1 MASME
6 ITQLIERCK
15 QGDSEALGELYQTYS
30 SKMRGVCRR
39 YVSDKE
45 TINDVLHDSFVIIL
59 TSLNKLRDNSKA
71 EGWMMSITRNVAS
84 KYKDYQKKHPTVAFD
99 KAERVLFD
107 EDEDK
112 EVKEISMT
120 ELMSLIDKL
129 PEGYGKVFR
138 LAVFE
143 GLSHKEIAAML
154 NIEPHSSSSQLARAK
169 RLLRKMIQQSWV
181 ILLLLL
187 IIPAIILIKKEKTIN
202 NDDSSVVV
210 QKENTPTTQPIEQN
224 QIPTVVFPQP
234 TQNTT
239 VAADAQ
245 KSADDYSN
253 KFVVPDTVTTIVVKE
268 EIVADTSHDFQQR
281 DTIQFN
287 TKTETPH
294 YNLADIFPNDGNG
307 ETMRTSSPQWSLE
320 FAYAGSFDEQNFTS
334 QVINLQDIDEGTGK
348 SLIPIVSEDDT
359 IQYTNYHYMP
369 ITLTLTAHYRQS
381 KRLGV
386 EAGLSYIRLVSDF
399 EAKKDSV
406 VNREQLQTIHYI
418 GVPVKAIYYIYNLK
432 GWNVY
437 GNLGLAMNIPVRSQ
451 FNENGLLHNGTEN
464 IGTAYTHIPLLW
476 SLSTGFGLQYNLSP
490 HVGIFAEPNVLYYL
504 PTQGGLETYCTEHP
518 FTFSLPVGIKFIW

>member
-39 YVSDKE
+39 YLSDKE

-59 TSLNKLRDNSKA
+59 TSLDKLRDNSKA

-181 ILLLLL
+181 VLLLLL
-187 IIPAIILIKKEKTIN
+187 IIPAIIFIKREKNIN

-224 QIPTVVFPQP
+224 QSPTVVVPQQ

-239 VAADAQ
+239 VAADSQ

-253 KFVVPDTVTTIVVKE
+253 KFVVPDTVTTIVVQE
-268 EIVADTSHDFQQR
+268 EIVADTSHDFQ
-281 DTIQFN
+281 
-287 TKTETPH
+287 
-294 YNLADIFPNDGNG
+294 
-307 ETMRTSSPQWSLE
+307 
-320 FAYAGSFDEQNFTS
+320 
-334 QVINLQDIDEGTGK
+334 
-348 SLIPIVSEDDT
+348 
-359 IQYTNYHYMP
+359 
-369 ITLTLTAHYRQS
+369 
-381 KRLGV
+381 
-386 EAGLSYIRLVSDF
+386 
-399 EAKKDSV
+399 
-406 VNREQLQTIHYI
+406 
-418 GVPVKAIYYIYNLK
+418 
-432 GWNVY
+432 
-437 GNLGLAMNIPVRSQ
+437 
-451 FNENGLLHNGTEN
+451 
-464 IGTAYTHIPLLW
+464 
-476 SLSTGFGLQYNLSP
+476 
-490 HVGIFAEPNVLYYL
+490 
-504 PTQGGLETYCTEHP
+504 
-518 FTFSLPVGIKFIW
+518 